1 MKTGGGIWPPRG
13 SLKRGGGRKLD
24 SAGIGIPASVPDSYD
39 EAESA
44 RGLLVGG
51 VGGGGSTEAAAV
63 EVALWKWP
71 STRQSAILV

>member
-1 MKTGGGIWPPRG
+1 MNTGVCIWPPRG
-13 SLKRGGGRKLD
+13 DLKRGVGRKLD
-24 SAGIGIPASVPDSYD
+24 SAGIGIPASAPDSYE

-51 VGGGGSTEAAAV
+51 AGGGGSTEAAAV
-63 EVALWKWP
+63 EVALRKWP